1 MNEKTKLLQR
11 ATLDFTVKNIAC
23 YCYNAKRVLTKNGF
37 VYILVDKKENKKID
51 NITIHNNTRRDINEF
66 GNFDIGEL
74 VIQTQVNLLDIFK
87 EHTDDADTVFLMKMA
102 DDDLYFSVYNLI
114 AYNKEMK
121 NYDYRA
127 ELLQNKNKSFVVYD
141 ITEITDD
148 LINNSIPLWLL
159 QKERLNIPIFPSFF
173 SPVNYEKE
181 YLTIEI
187 IDTQALSMPHIEYKA
202 NSKNKIWQHKKDK
215 IRLRGLNITLQKQQ
229 EIAYN
234 IQTLNDNY
242 KENSFGISN
251 LINFK
256 SILNDNQKGLGITSN
271 KCQAEFDI
279 NYIIETERLYK
290 SEDLIKELIIQLNID
305 NNTITMPIFNLNEL

>member
-23 YCYNAKRVLTKNGF
+23 YCYNAKRILTKNGF

-148 LINNSIPLWLL
+148 LIN
-159 QKERLNIPIFPSFF
+159 
-173 SPVNYEKE
+173 
-181 YLTIEI
+181 
-187 IDTQALSMPHIEYKA
+187 
-202 NSKNKIWQHKKDK
+202 
-215 IRLRGLNITLQKQQ
+215 
-229 EIAYN
+229 
-234 IQTLNDNY
+234 
-242 KENSFGISN
+242 
-251 LINFK
+251 FK

-290 SEDLIKELIIQLNID
+290 SEELIKELIIQLNID